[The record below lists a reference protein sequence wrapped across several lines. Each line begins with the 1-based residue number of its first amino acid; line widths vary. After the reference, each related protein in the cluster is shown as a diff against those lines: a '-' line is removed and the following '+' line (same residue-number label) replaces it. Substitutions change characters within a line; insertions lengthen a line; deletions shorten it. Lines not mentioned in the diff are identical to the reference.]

1 MTGPKNLTL
10 CPSLWQCF
18 RKGFLEL
25 KVGVSCLTPAPPV
38 SGTYSQPC
46 QEFPH
51 YLRIGEPFL
60 PISSSFRERIRRPIH
75 WQVPGFVSILVL
87 PLCFAFSG
95 SVSQRTTMAA
105 DCARMGENRRKMN
118 RWQQNPLLGL
128 QHGRRRGQ
136 VHVFRLRPFR
146 LAAATQRGL

>member
-51 YLRIGEPFL
+51 YLRIGELQDKAQEHDTHLSKSCILGPTL
-60 PISSSFRERIRRPIH
+60 SSTYLGHRVLSLFHTLSSRYPPVAENASGDPLAGSRIRLNFGPASLLRI
-75 WQVPGFVSILVL
+75 F
-87 PLCFAFSG
+87 
-95 SVSQRTTMAA
+95 R
-105 DCARMGENRRKMN
+105 
-118 RWQQNPLLGL
+118 LGL
-128 QHGRRRGQ
+128 TKNDDGG
-136 VHVFRLRPFR
+136 
-146 LAAATQRGL
+146 GLCQNG